1 MVYVNIF
8 PRLLVREKVEIAS
21 HATNQ
26 EEKKYGIIFLA
37 K

>member
-1 MVYVNIF
+1 MVYVNILK
-8 PRLLVREKVEIAS
+8 RLLVREKVEIAF

-26 EEKKYGIIFLA
+26 EEKTYGMMFLA

>member
-1 MVYVNIF
+1 MVYVNILA
-8 PRLLVREKVEIAS
+8 RSLVREKVEIAF

-26 EEKKYGIIFLA
+26 EEKKYGMIFLA